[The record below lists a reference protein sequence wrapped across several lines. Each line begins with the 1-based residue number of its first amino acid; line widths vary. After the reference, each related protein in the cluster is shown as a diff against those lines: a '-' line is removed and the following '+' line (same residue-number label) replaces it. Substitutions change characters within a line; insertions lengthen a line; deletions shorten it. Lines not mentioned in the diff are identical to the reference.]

1 MKWLIGIGNRIRD
14 GFYEFCGDDF
24 WDDFWE
30 NKFPIVFV
38 LVAIS
43 PVIIVCILHVTGL
56 LHELLN
62 DGKPKPKD
70 DCVKVYSV
78 RGEAHEYLMDG
89 NQITHL
95 PNCKFCKGEVK

>member
-38 LVAIS
+38 LFVIS
-43 PVIIVCILHVTGL
+43 PFIIVCILHATGL
-56 LHELLN
+56 LD

-70 DCVKVYSV
+70 DYVKVYSV
-78 RGEAHEYLMDG
+78 RGEPHEYLMNG

-95 PNCKFCKGEVK
+95 PNCKFCKGEKK